1 MLAMSA
7 DPAPTDTPDGV
18 ELIRRVA
25 QNLSTVLHGQDEAIG
40 KLVAVFASGGHV
52 LLDDVPGTGKTT
64 VAKALARSVD
74 ANFQRIQFTPD
85 LLPAD
90 VLGVSVFD
98 PRDQSFHFHQ
108 GPVFADILLADE
120 VNRASPRTQSAL
132 LEAMAERQVTVD
144 RERHELSQ
152 AFFVIATQN
161 PVEFQGTYP
170 LPESQMDRF
179 SVRLS
184 LGFVGADD
192 EISILDDY
200 DRGDGSPPVDALAPC
215 ITFEQLLQLRAS
227 VRAVHVSDEI
237 KRFIVDVVAATRS
250 MPAVIHGAS
259 PRASLALM
267 QVSQALALFKGED
280 FVTADTVGSLCTEVI
295 AHRLVLDPQAIHTGT
310 HSASVVAEAIETVGI
325 PH

>member
-1 MLAMSA
+1 
-7 DPAPTDTPDGV
+7 
-18 ELIRRVA
+18 
-25 QNLSTVLHGQDEAIG
+25 
-40 KLVAVFASGGHV
+40 
-52 LLDDVPGTGKTT
+52 
-64 VAKALARSVD
+64 
-74 ANFQRIQFTPD
+74 
-85 LLPAD
+85 
-90 VLGVSVFD
+90 
-98 PRDQSFHFHQ
+98 
-108 GPVFADILLADE
+108 
-120 VNRASPRTQSAL
+120 
-132 LEAMAERQVTVD
+132 
-144 RERHELSQ
+144 
-152 AFFVIATQN
+152 
-161 PVEFQGTYP
+161 
-170 LPESQMDRF
+170 MDRF